1 MVILWG
7 VCFVLAKS
15 CIFANSKKTPMSVI
29 SFKLKEEQEFIELI
43 KLLKATNVAESGA
56 MAQELVINAQ
66 VKRNGETEL
75 RKRAKIRRNELI
87 TIGDYEIRTY

>member
-1 MVILWG
+1 
-7 VCFVLAKS
+7 
-15 CIFANSKKTPMSVI
+15 MSVI

-75 RKRAKIRRNELI
+75 RKRAKIKRNELI
-87 TIGDYEIRTY
+87 TIGDCEIRTY